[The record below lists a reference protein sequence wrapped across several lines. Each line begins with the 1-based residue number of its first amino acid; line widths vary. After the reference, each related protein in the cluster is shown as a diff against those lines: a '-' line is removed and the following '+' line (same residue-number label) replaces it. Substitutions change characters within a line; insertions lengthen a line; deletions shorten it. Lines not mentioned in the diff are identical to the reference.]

1 MLQCV
6 HIKQSHFMGVV
17 MSTTLSLRLPEEVKE
32 QIDALAKISQRRKSD
47 MLLGWIN
54 EKLELERWQ
63 IEEINQG
70 IAEADA
76 GLFATEEDR
85 QALRKKWLG

>member
-1 MLQCV
+1 
-6 HIKQSHFMGVV
+6 
-17 MSTTLSLRLPEEVKE
+17 MSTTLSIRLPNEVKE
-32 QIDALAKISQRRKSD
+32 QIDNLAKISHRRKSD

-63 IEEINQG
+63 LEEINNG
-70 IAEADA
+70 IKEADA
-76 GLFATEEDR
+76 GLFASEEDR

>member
-1 MLQCV
+1 
-6 HIKQSHFMGVV
+6 
-17 MSTTLSLRLPEEVKE
+17 MSTTLSLRVPDSTKLQIEE
-32 QIDALAKISQRRKSD
+32 LAKVSHRKKSD
-47 MLLGWIN
+47 ILLNWIN

-63 IEEINQG
+63 IEEIHKG

-76 GLFATEEDR
+76 GIFASEEES

>member
-1 MLQCV
+1 
-6 HIKQSHFMGVV
+6 
-17 MSTTLSLRLPEEVKE
+17 MSTTLSLRIPEETKE
-32 QIDALAKISQRRKSD
+32 QIENLAKISNRRKSD

-63 IEEINQG
+63 IEEINKG

-76 GLFATEEDR
+76 GLFASKEEV
-85 QALRKKWLG
+85 AEFFNKWKS

>member
-1 MLQCV
+1 
-6 HIKQSHFMGVV
+6 
-17 MSTTLSLRLPEEVKE
+17 MSTTLSLRLPDETKT
-32 QIDALAKISQRRKSD
+32 QIDNLAKTSHRRKSD

-54 EKLELERWQ
+54 ERLELERWQ
-63 IEEINQG
+63 LEEINNG

-76 GLFATEEDR
+76 GLFASEEES

>member
-1 MLQCV
+1 
-6 HIKQSHFMGVV
+6 
-17 MSTTLSLRLPEEVKE
+17 MSATLSIRIPEETKR
-32 QIDALAKISQRRKSD
+32 QIEELATISHRKKSD
-47 MLLGWIN
+47 ILVGWIN

-63 IEEINQG
+63 IEEINHG

-76 GLFATEEDR
+76 GLFATNEDR

>member
-1 MLQCV
+1 
-6 HIKQSHFMGVV
+6 
-17 MSTTLSLRLPEEVKE
+17 MSTPLSLRLPEETKA
-32 QIDALAKISQRRKSD
+32 QINNLAKTSHRRKSD

-54 EKLELERWQ
+54 ERIELERWQ
-63 IEEINQG
+63 LEEINKG

-76 GLFATEEDR
+76 GLFASEEES

>member
-1 MLQCV
+1 
-6 HIKQSHFMGVV
+6 
-17 MSTTLSLRLPEEVKE
+17 MSTTLSLRLPNEIKE
-32 QIDALAKISQRRKSD
+32 QIEDLAKISHRRKSD

-63 IEEINQG
+63 IEEINKG
-70 IAEADA
+70 MAEADA
-76 GLFATEEDR
+76 GLFASEEDR